1 MLGFVKQMFLSEM
14 RGFGCN
20 VSSVN
25 PLKGF
30 SMINQE
36 CKVRPEI
43 LTVMRHL

>member
-1 MLGFVKQMFLSEM
+1 MLGFVKQMFLSEI
-14 RGFGCN
+14 RVFGCN